1 MKTDTIF
8 YRLFQSFPSIFFELI
23 NRAPEAATNYE
34 FTSREVKQLSFRLDG
49 LFLPK
54 TNQPNQPLYLVEVQF
69 QPDPSLYYRIFAE
82 LFLYLKQYQ
91 PPHPWQIVVIYPSR
105 SIEREQTLHF
115 GNLLNLNQVR
125 RIYLDELREGESSL
139 GVEVVKLVIE
149 PEETAGERARR
160 LIAQA
165 RQQLTDEAIQRDLID
180 LIETIIVYKLPKKS
194 REEIATMLGLTSE
207 LKKTRFY
214 QEVLEE
220 GKEEGKQE
228 NKLETIPRLLP
239 LGLSLEQIAQALDLP
254 LEVVQQTAQS
264 TRSKITSVDEQN
276 IAVFNRLLN
285 SQPSLFSPEDRNELV
300 ELIAPLPDQSNL
312 LYLTLSEWYEKHPE
326 ILKAQLTMLDELF
339 GDSFSQEKVSGS
351 TEGKVIP
358 PINSANKQ
366 TLLNSIQQS

>member
-8 YRLFQSFPSIFFELI
+8 YRLFQSFPRIFFELI
-23 NRAPEAATNYE
+23 NRAPEAAADYE

-54 TNQPNQPLYLVEVQF
+54 TNQQNQLLYLVEVQF

-105 SIEREQTLHF
+105 SIEKEQTLHF

-139 GVEVVKLVIE
+139 GVEVVKLVIK
-149 PEETAGERARR
+149 PEETAGAEARR

-165 RQQLTDEAIQRDLID
+165 RQELTDEAIQQDIIN

-194 REEIATMLGLTSE
+194 REEIATMLGLSSE

-214 QEVLEE
+214 QEVF
-220 GKEEGKQE
+220 EEGKQE

-276 IAVFNRLLN
+276 LAVFNRILN

-300 ELIAPLPDQSNL
+300 ELIAPLPDESNL

-339 GDSFSQEKVSGS
+339 GDSVSQDKVSEK
-351 TEGKVIP
+351 TESRVTP
-358 PINSANKQ
+358 PINPANKQ
-366 TLLNSIQQS
+366 TLLKSIQQS